1 MKSPV
6 TWMMVTVHQSI
17 FGHLSA
23 RLVRS
28 PYVTVWN
35 VLNLGGGEDRVEKK
49 AGRSN
54 LEDKYRLQRKGIN

>member
-6 TWMMVTVHQSI
+6 TWVIVTAHQSI
-17 FGHLSA
+17 FEHLPA

-35 VLNLGGGEDRVEKK
+35 VLNLGGGEDRVEEK

-54 LEDKYRLQRKGIN
+54 LEDKCSLQRKRIN